1 MVGSGHLFVI
11 FMSSTQTTSVTE
23 TKTLVITLA
32 VGGAF
37 AIAAAFI
44 FGWHSMDEQRAVAS
58 THQTSLLPDIV
69 ELTRH

>member
-1 MVGSGHLFVI
+1 MP
-11 FMSSTQTTSVTE
+11 STQTSTVTE

-44 FGWHSMDEQRAVAS
+44 FGWNSLDRSRATVADTS
-58 THQTSLLPDIV
+58 PSLLPNIV
-69 ELTRH
+69 EISRH